1 MPQDRGTDMIMLI
14 AGSLLGGGIGISLC
28 FAAHNHVDETLLV
41 IAAGGA
47 ATIGTILTSVAL
59 RRNKQDDD

>member
-14 AGSLLGGGIGISLC
+14 AGSMLGAGIGISLC

-41 IAAGGA
+41 IGAGA
-47 ATIGTILTSVAL
+47 SAIVGTVLTSVGI
-59 RRNKQDDD
+59 RRNKGDDD